1 MRKELKNSVFDVKC
15 KMGDGRTVIVEA
27 QYNSRPDY
35 LDRVLYYSYWP
46 VMGQIRSGKKNNYK
60 LSEVY
65 VLSFTN
71 FALEH
76 DMDWEGD
83 VVSSYSLR
91 EDGNGELMT
100 DALHFRYVELGRFGK
115 KEAELESL
123 RDRWLYYLKN
133 LGGLK
138 EELEWKER
146 GDAIDRLVE
155 AARVQAL
162 NDEDRDL
169 YIRNM
174 ESAFDIQ
181 SEIWYARQ
189 EGEARGRSDVAR
201 NLKALGIPEA
211 QIVQSTGLTPEQ
223 VQAL

>member
-1 MRKELKNSVFDVKC
+1 M
-15 KMGDGRTVIVEA
+15 
-27 QYNSRPDY
+27 
-35 LDRVLYYSYWP
+35 
-46 VMGQIRSGKKNNYK
+46 
-60 LSEVY
+60 
-65 VLSFTN
+65 
-71 FALEH
+71 
-76 DMDWEGD
+76 
-83 VVSSYSLR
+83 
-91 EDGNGELMT
+91 
-100 DALHFRYVELGRFGK
+100 ELGRFGK

-138 EELEWKER
+138 EELAWKER

-189 EGEARGRSDVAR
+189 EGASARTDEIAR
-201 NLKALGIPEA
+201 KLKADGLSPEL
-211 QIVQSTGLTPEQ
+211 ISRYTGLTPEQ

>member
-1 MRKELKNSVFDVKC
+1 
-15 KMGDGRTVIVEA
+15 
-27 QYNSRPDY
+27 
-35 LDRVLYYSYWP
+35 
-46 VMGQIRSGKKNNYK
+46 
-60 LSEVY
+60 
-65 VLSFTN
+65 
-71 FALEH
+71 
-76 DMDWEGD
+76 
-83 VVSSYSLR
+83 
-91 EDGNGELMT
+91 
-100 DALHFRYVELGRFGK
+100 ELGRFGK

-189 EGEARGRSDVAR
+189 EGEARGEAKGRAEGASARTDEIAR
-201 NLKALGIPEA
+201 NLKADGLSPEL
-211 QIVQSTGLTPEQ
+211 VSRYTGLTPEQ